1 MPKFELSLVLKAQTR
16 ISLHRNVERTYLIMI
31 NLYRLLLNDPSDR
44 LREWWCSQG
53 PRVGPVIWASRHQT
67 GRVE

>member
-31 NLYRLLLNDPSDR
+31 NLYWLLLNDPGDR
-44 LREWWCSQG
+44 LGEGWGSQR
-53 PRVGPVIWASRHQT
+53 P
-67 GRVE
+67 